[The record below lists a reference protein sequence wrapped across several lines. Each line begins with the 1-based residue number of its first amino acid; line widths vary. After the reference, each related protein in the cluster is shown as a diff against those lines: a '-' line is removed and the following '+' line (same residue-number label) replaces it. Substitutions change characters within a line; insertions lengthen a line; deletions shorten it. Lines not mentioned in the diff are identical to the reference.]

1 LAKLL
6 THQIRVETEEENV
19 TVTIGNDAGVPGGF
33 AKLFNRILDSG
44 AWARLSDAARAAYLP
59 LVRFADQ
66 RNHFRV
72 QMGQA
77 TLMRYSGL
85 SRSSIKRAVKDL
97 LASKLVVLIEQG
109 GVTADGLNTS
119 NLYQLMVPAEGRKKT
134 PSAGPAPDGEG
145 VQPRTPSRAKR
156 GPGEGSKADPDPAP
170 HRTRPG
176 ADRTEDGGVAGEPQY
191 RNRTKELNIRPSRSE
206 PAGGADESRS
216 AAPGSSDAAALL
228 EEKGVS
234 ADVARQL
241 ASDYPYERVV
251 DVVATMEYR
260 KARGRCD
267 NPGGFLREA
276 LVKQWQTPRAV
287 VDARRRA
294 EAKLKQQAADE
305 QARRG
310 RAEEQARQQ
319 ATTGD
324 EESRLDRLILSLD
337 DEELAILGESVLKK
351 YQGNSAVLQVLTR
364 RPPRQCRLM
373 KMEIAAM
380 LGGDGRR

>member
-1 LAKLL
+1 MAKLL

-19 TVTIGNDAGVPGGF
+19 TVTIGNDGGVPGGF
-33 AKLFNRILDSG
+33 AKLFNRVLDSG

-72 QMGQA
+72 QMGQS

-97 LASKLVVLIEQG
+97 LTSKLVVLIEQG

-134 PSAGPAPDGEG
+134 PSAGSAAEVEG
-145 VQPRTPSRAKR
+145 VQPRTPSRVRA

-170 HRTRPG
+170 RRTRPG
-176 ADRTEDGGVAGEPQY
+176 ADRTSDGGAAGEPQF
-191 RNRTKELNIRPSRSE
+191 RNRTKELNIRPAQSGE
-206 PAGGADESRS
+206 LDET
-216 AAPGSSDAAALL
+216 ATAPRSSDAAALL

-234 ADVARQL
+234 PDVARQL
-241 ASDYPYERVV
+241 ASAYPYERVV

-276 LVKQWQTPRAV
+276 LIKQWQTPTAV
-287 VDARRRA
+287 VEARRRA

-305 QARRG
+305 QARRE
-310 RAEEQARQQ
+310 RAQEQARQQ

-324 EESRLDRLILSLD
+324 EDTRLDRLIHSLD

-351 YQGNSAVLQVLTR
+351 YEGNSAVLQVLTR

-373 KMEIAAM
+373 KMEIAAL
-380 LGGDGRR
+380 LGRDGGR

>member
-1 LAKLL
+1 MAKLL
-6 THQIRVETEEENV
+6 THQIKVETEEENV
-19 TVTIGNDAGVPGGF
+19 TVTIGNDGGVPGGF
-33 AKLFNRILDSG
+33 AKLFNRVLDSG

-59 LVRFADQ
+59 LVRCADQ

-72 QMGQA
+72 QMGQS

-97 LASKLVVLIEQG
+97 LSSKLVVLIEQG
-109 GVTADGLNTS
+109 GVTSDGLNTS
-119 NLYQLMVPAEGRKKT
+119 NLYQLMVPAEGRKRT
-134 PSAGPAPDGEG
+134 PPAGPVAGTEG
-145 VQPRTPSRAKR
+145 VQPRTPSRAKD
-156 GPGEGSKADPDPAP
+156 GPGEGSKANPDPAP
-170 HRTRPG
+170 PRTRPG
-176 ADRTEDGGVAGEPQY
+176 AGRTPDGGVAGEPQF
-191 RNRTKELNIRPSRSE
+191 RNRNKELNIRCSE
-206 PAGGADESRS
+206 P
-216 AAPGSSDAAALL
+216 GSNEQLSTISVTCDAAALL

-234 ADVARQL
+234 PDVARQL
-241 ASDYPYERVV
+241 ASAYPYERVV

-276 LVKQWQTPRAV
+276 LVKQWQTPKVV
-287 VDARRRA
+287 VDVRRRA

-305 QARRG
+305 QARRL
-310 RAEEQARQQ
+310 RTEEQARQQ
-319 ATTGD
+319 ANAGD
-324 EESRLDRLILSLD
+324 EETRLDRLILSLD

-351 YQGNSAVLQVLTR
+351 YAGNSAVLQVLTR

-380 LGGDGRR
+380 LGRDGG

>member
-1 LAKLL
+1 
-6 THQIRVETEEENV
+6 
-19 TVTIGNDAGVPGGF
+19 
-33 AKLFNRILDSG
+33 
-44 AWARLSDAARAAYLP
+44 
-59 LVRFADQ
+59 
-66 RNHFRV
+66 
-72 QMGQA
+72 
-77 TLMRYSGL
+77 
-85 SRSSIKRAVKDL
+85 VKDL

-134 PSAGPAPDGEG
+134 PAVGPPAGVEG
-145 VQPRTPSRAKR
+145 VQPRTPSRVR
-156 GPGEGSKADPDPAP
+156 PGPGEGSKANPDPAP

-176 ADRTEDGGVAGEPQY
+176 ADQPADGGVAGEPQF
-191 RNRTKELNIRPSRSE
+191 RNRTKELNIRPLPSGS
-206 PAGGADESRS
+206 DERMSS
-216 AAPGSSDAAALL
+216 AAGSTDAAALL

-234 ADVARQL
+234 PEVARQL
-241 ASDYPYERVV
+241 ASAYPYERVV

-276 LVKQWQTPRAV
+276 LIKQWQTPKPV

-305 QARRG
+305 QARRA

-319 ATTGD
+319 ANAGD

-351 YQGNSAVLQVLTR
+351 YEGNTAVLQVLTR

-380 LGGDGRR
+380 LGRDGGR

>member
-19 TVTIGNDAGVPGGF
+19 TVTIGNDGGVPGGF
-33 AKLFNRILDSG
+33 AKLFNRVLDSG

-59 LVRFADQ
+59 LVRCADQ
-66 RNHFRV
+66 RNQFRV
-72 QMGQA
+72 QMGQS
-77 TLMRYSGL
+77 TLMRFSGL

-109 GVTADGLNTS
+109 GVSTDGLNTS

-134 PSAGPAPDGEG
+134 SPAGPAAIPVG
-145 VQPRTPSRAKR
+145 VQPRTPSRVKPD
-156 GPGEGSKADPDPAP
+156 PGEGSKADPDPAL

-176 ADRTEDGGVAGEPQY
+176 AEQTADGGVAGEPQF
-191 RNRTKELNIRPSRSE
+191 RNRTKELNIRPSR
-206 PAGGADESRS
+206 AGVDEL
-216 AAPGSSDAAALL
+216 AAAVPGSSDAAALL

-234 ADVARQL
+234 PDVAREL
-241 ASDYPYERVV
+241 ASAYPYERVV

-276 LVKQWQTPRAV
+276 LVKQWQTPKAV

-294 EAKLKQQAADE
+294 EAKFKQQAADE
-305 QARRG
+305 QARRT

-319 ATTGD
+319 ANAGD
-324 EESRLDRLILSLD
+324 EESRLDRLIHSLD
-337 DEELAILGESVLKK
+337 DEELTILGESVLKK
-351 YQGNSAVLQVLTR
+351 YEGNTAVLQVLTR

-380 LGGDGRR
+380 LGRDDTVTR

>member
-1 LAKLL
+1 MAKLL

-19 TVTIGNDAGVPGGF
+19 TVTIGNDGGVPGGF
-33 AKLFNRILDSG
+33 AKLFNRVLDSG

-66 RNHFRV
+66 RNQFRV

-97 LASKLVVLIEQG
+97 LSSKLVVLIEQG

-119 NLYQLMVPAEGRKKT
+119 NLYQLMVPAEGRKKAL
-134 PSAGPAPDGEG
+134 PAGPAQGIEG
-145 VQPRTPSRAKR
+145 VQPRTPSRSKS

-170 HRTRPG
+170 VRTRPG
-176 ADRTEDGGVAGEPQY
+176 ADRPTDGGAAGEPQF
-191 RNRTKELNIRPSRSE
+191 RNRTKELNIRASQLDSPETAS
-206 PAGGADESRS
+206 PT
-216 AAPGSSDAAALL
+216 PGSSDAAALL

-234 ADVARQL
+234 PDVARQL
-241 ASDYPYERVV
+241 ASEYPYERVV

-276 LVKQWQTPRAV
+276 LVKQWQTPKAV

-305 QARRG
+305 QARRQ

-319 ATTGD
+319 ANAGD
-324 EESRLDRLILSLD
+324 EETRLDRLILSLD
-337 DEELAILGESVLKK
+337 DEELSILGESVLKK
-351 YQGNSAVLQVLTR
+351 YEGNTAVLQVLTR

-373 KMEIAAM
+373 KMEIAAL
-380 LGGDGRR
+380 LGREG